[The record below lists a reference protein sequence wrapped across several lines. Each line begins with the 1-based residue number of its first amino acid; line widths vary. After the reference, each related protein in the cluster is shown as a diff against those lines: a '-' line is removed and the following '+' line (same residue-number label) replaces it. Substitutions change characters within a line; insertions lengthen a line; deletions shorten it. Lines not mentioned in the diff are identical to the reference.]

1 MEEKSAASGAPPG
14 PRRADRPTVAFL
26 LTQVGTHAAGKFAD
40 RVASLGLSPPQVG
53 MLRWIA
59 QQPGNSQQA
68 IAKHFDIQ
76 PSRVVTFVDELE
88 ERGLAQRGRDP
99 HDRRV
104 RTVELTAQGK
114 QVMRDVRRL
123 ITEHDADITA
133 TLTGDEREQLRGL
146 LERLAERVD
155 LPPGVHPGYRH
166 ITARPG
172 QD

>member
-1 MEEKSAASGAPPG
+1 MEEKTAAGARPG
-14 PRRADRPTVAFL
+14 SVRADRPTVAFL

-40 RVASLGLSPPQVG
+40 RVATLGLSPPQVG

-104 RTVELTAQGK
+104 RTVELTPQGK

-133 TLTGDEREQLRGL
+133 TLTADEREQLRGL

-166 ITARPG
+166 ITSRPG